1 MEKKEPI
8 KISLPLFITI
18 IVLLVAIISGIYV
31 YMQNQKLDEEIAG
44 LKEQISKTQTEK
56 NELQERLNK
65 ISDVT
70 SNVDNKDITPSKE
83 KEETTALTQEIS
95 ESGYSAKLE
104 DDNITITLKSQDGMW
119 TNSDFNKPINNT
131 SYTVSGLDKGIK
143 KIIAANRAT
152 DVSPEVMILMKD
164 GTVSSVDLSGPIIKV
179 MYGTKNP
186 EDIKFKCIKIEEL
199 KDIED
204 INVRGDYHYAIDK
217 NGKEIKIWDNKL

>member
-8 KISLPLFITI
+8 KISLPMFITV
-18 IVLLVAIISGIYV
+18 IVLLIAIISGIYV
-31 YMQNQKLDEEIAG
+31 FMQNQKLDKEITG